1 MYIDK
6 DADDFNT
13 NPYFRDQIKLAILS
27 VKNDESRT
35 VSIKEISVKDFRTMT
50 NRITER
56 FSSNTDHDIIFEN
69 ILQILKEYNLI
80 D

>member
-1 MYIDK
+1 MCIDK

-27 VKNDESRT
+27 VKNDKSRT

-56 FSSNTDHDIIFEN
+56 LSSNTDHDTIFEN